1 MENLQFSTNSHLK
14 PEKLMSFIIDFEYYK
29 NFFPGQLKE
38 IKILDR
44 QNNEITTEESVI
56 FTSLLKSSFVQKS
69 CHKLISDKELLTEII
84 EGPAKGSVIKVI
96 CIENDQGSVFTDRN
110 SVSRSLVDAMKP
122 HQIGF
127 NLVNNQ
133 SHPNFYFHNL
143 KKTYCSLS
151 CYYISP

>member
-96 CIENDQGSVFTDRN
+96 CIENDQGSVVKFD
-110 SVSRSLVDAMKP
+110 V
-122 HQIGF
+122 
-127 NLVNNQ
+127 
-133 SHPNFYFHNL
+133 NL
-143 KKTYCSLS
+143 KLSLKAKLLEPFIKKL
-151 CYYISP
+151 YKRYITAVIYKINARDLEQKRFN

>member
-1 MENLQFSTNSHLK
+1 MGNLQFSTNSPLK

-96 CIENDQGSVFTDRN
+96 CVENDQGSVVKFD
-110 SVSRSLVDAMKP
+110 V
-122 HQIGF
+122 
-127 NLVNNQ
+127 
-133 SHPNFYFHNL
+133 NL
-143 KKTYCSLS
+143 KLSLKAKLLEPFIKKL
-151 CYYISP
+151 YKRYITAVIYKINARDLEQKRFN

>member
-1 MENLQFSTNSHLK
+1 
-14 PEKLMSFIIDFEYYK
+14 MSFIIDFEYYK

-96 CIENDQGSVFTDRN
+96 CIENDQGSVVKFD
-110 SVSRSLVDAMKP
+110 V
-122 HQIGF
+122 
-127 NLVNNQ
+127 
-133 SHPNFYFHNL
+133 NL
-143 KKTYCSLS
+143 KLSLKAKLLEPFIKKL
-151 CYYISP
+151 YKRYITAVIYKINARDLEQKRFN

>member
-1 MENLQFSTNSHLK
+1 MGNLQFSTNSPLK

-96 CIENDQGSVFTDRN
+96 CIENDQGSVVKFD
-110 SVSRSLVDAMKP
+110 V
-122 HQIGF
+122 
-127 NLVNNQ
+127 
-133 SHPNFYFHNL
+133 NL
-143 KKTYCSLS
+143 KLSLKAKFLRPLIKKL
-151 CYYISP
+151 YKRYITAVIYKINARDLEQKRFN